1 MRLGFPRER
10 AALGFYS
17 ERNARVAVESGR
29 TAEIERASVVAQAGA
44 RAHGAL
50 PAQAHVLA
58 GLGRERKSK
67 SPVSYFSFSRKIEKW
82 KLAQKK
88 IEKVFFPCGKKS
100 RK

>member
-50 PAQAHVLA
+50 PAQAHVAACAREEVGRA
-58 GLGRERKSK
+58 GFLRFLGKIVTM
-67 SPVSYFSFSRKIEKW
+67 SPRADFHIFLFLEN
-82 KLAQKK
+82 
-88 IEKVFFPCGKKS
+88 
-100 RK
+100 